1 MTGIAL
7 FSVSLIPGC
16 RPSGF
21 LSSLPGSRLSGDWL
35 VSCLLLLL
43 LLIALFSLLASFIVF
58 IGLYL
63 WFLSFFALL
72 ASLAFLSYS
81 LSVGVP
87 SDSDSGVY
95 HFGIIPIIPLGG
107 S

>member
-1 MTGIAL
+1 MVLETHDEEGQE
-7 FSVSLIPGC
+7 
-16 RPSGF
+16 GF
-21 LSSLPGSRLSGDWL
+21 
-35 VSCLLLLL
+35 
-43 LLIALFSLLASFIVF
+43 ALLAS
-58 IGLYL
+58 
-63 WFLSFFALL
+63 L